1 MIQSWNKFCFSEGAV
16 ELRARMPGLTCT
28 TKRASGPPSGLVRSP
43 QHSNHS
49 ALVPRP
55 PGPEPRSFALAAD
68 CDR

>member
-16 ELRARMPGLTCT
+16 ELRARMPGLHNQE
-28 TKRASGPPSGLVRSP
+28 GLWPAFSLNM

-55 PGPEPRSFALAAD
+55 PGSEPRSFALAAD